1 MPDNS
6 EIEELPQGWEAK
18 EYELTGHFKLYAVF
32 QHEDSEKEVH
42 IVPYKTYGLP
52 GFTNSHRVTI
62 ETPENGLEV
71 VAEGLEVE
79 HADEAEEVAIDAMK
93 RVETKIEAEREDS

>member
-1 MPDNS
+1 MSEQPENS
-6 EIEELPQGWEAK
+6 ELPDSWEVD

-32 QHEDSEKEVH
+32 KHKDSEKEVH
-42 IVPYKTYGLP
+42 VVPYKTYGLP

-62 ETPENGLEV
+62 ESPENGLEV

-79 HADEAEEVAIDAMK
+79 RAAKAERVAIDVMVLY
-93 RVETKIEAEREDS
+93 RSSND